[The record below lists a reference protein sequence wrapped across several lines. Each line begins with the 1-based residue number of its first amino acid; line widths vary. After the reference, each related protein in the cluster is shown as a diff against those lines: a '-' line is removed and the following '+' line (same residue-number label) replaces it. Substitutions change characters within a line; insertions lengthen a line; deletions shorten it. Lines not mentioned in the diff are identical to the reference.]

1 MKDLDEKS
9 KIAAETE
16 AIVSKEAAEA

>member
-1 MKDLDEKS
+1 MTELDGKS

-16 AIVSKEAAEA
+16 AVVSKEAAEA